1 MKAMLKDAAILF
13 VITLISGLALG
24 FIYDLTKEPIAAQ
37 EVQKTQAAY
46 REVLPEAGDFEVL
59 YDAEDDAGGA
69 LTKEQIDAVL
79 AGKEFDAD
87 IESIVAAKDA
97 SGAVMGYILMVTDHE
112 GYGGDI
118 TFAMGIKVS
127 DATLNGASILSI
139 SETAGL
145 GMRAGEVIVPQLPG
159 KDMKEDI
166 SFTKSGDAQGNQIDA
181 ISGATVTTTAFVNG
195 LNAGRAV
202 YAELLAQ

>member
-1 MKAMLKDAAILF
+1 MKSMLKDAGILF
-13 VITLISGLALG
+13 VITLISGLVLG

-37 EVQKTQAAY
+37 EAQKTQAAY
-46 REVLPEAGDFEVL
+46 QEVLPDAADFEVI
-59 YDAEDDAGGA
+59 YDTEGNAAGQI
-69 LTKEQIDAVL
+69 TREQIDGII
-79 AGKEFDAD
+79 AGSGADAD
-87 IESIVAAKDA
+87 IESIVSAKDA
-97 SGAVMGYILMVTDHE
+97 GGAVIGYILMVTDHE

-118 TFAMGIKVS
+118 TFAMGIKNA
-127 DATLNGASILSI
+127 DQQLNGASILSI

-166 SFTKSGDAQGNQIDA
+166 TYTKAGDAQGNQIDA

-202 YAELLAQ
+202 YAQLLAE